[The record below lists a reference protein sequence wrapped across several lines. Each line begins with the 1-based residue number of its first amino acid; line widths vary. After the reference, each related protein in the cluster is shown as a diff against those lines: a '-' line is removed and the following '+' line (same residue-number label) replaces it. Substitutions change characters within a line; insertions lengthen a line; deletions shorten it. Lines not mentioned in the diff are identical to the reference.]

1 MKKQICAIKLHSAVD
16 LITNS
21 STELFVCDTDK
32 EIQIVKE
39 ILQRILD
46 GYNMMEQKSYTMDV
60 FKEPFRVNLEE
71 YRKWKKEDDVKRKKC
86 EKSKN
91 WKDYYNDRSPYATIA
106 GWFIDDEDVEEIKK
120 IRKDIIRNGYEE
132 RGFGYGYNRV
142 NDYEERF
149 EKVCTSINDW
159 KEKSELIRKEVDK
172 IYKEIEKG
180 IKNGEHKPHWW
191 DAPWKYSSYNFGLV
205 KNLDGCI
212 ILLGAGDNSI
222 PYDIWDAINRQLNG
236 SNYHL
241 G

>member
-71 YRKWKKEDDVKRKKC
+71 YRKWKKEDDAKRKKC

-106 GWFIDDEDVEEIKK
+106 GWFIDDEDVEQIKK

-205 KNLDGCI
+205 KDLDGCI